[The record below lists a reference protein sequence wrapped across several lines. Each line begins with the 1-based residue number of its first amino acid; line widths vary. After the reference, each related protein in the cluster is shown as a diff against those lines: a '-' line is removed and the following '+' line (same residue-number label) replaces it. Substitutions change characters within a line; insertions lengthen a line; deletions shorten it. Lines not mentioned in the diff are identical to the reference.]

1 MQITQENLF
10 SYMQAWLREC
20 DMKILG
26 YHNSTKAQKAKQCF
40 CDSLHLLEF
49 LDTFSYDLVY
59 SSKEL
64 FLAVAKHSQK
74 DLGVNECEFETLL
87 QDSISRLENLRILRE
102 ARIYVKTD
110 FRIGANTRPIHI
122 LAIAQELLW
131 LRFTPEYKE
140 ADLSLTE
147 ILQMARGMVITHYAK
162 NKGKLPIWGNILEY
176 YLFYNRTRYEF
187 DTQGNLKDNPQ
198 AQFAQ
203 GVISVTLSV

>member
-26 YHNSTKAQKAKQCF
+26 YHNDTKAQKTKKCF

-59 SSKEL
+59 NSKEF
-64 FLAVAKHSQK
+64 FLAVAKQSQK
-74 DLGVNECEFETLL
+74 DLGVNQCEFETLL

-102 ARIYVKTD
+102 ARINFKTQY
-110 FRIGANTRPIHI
+110 RIRWHTANPLI
-122 LAIAQELLW
+122 LEPQYAQATLNL
-131 LRFTPEYKE
+131 
-140 ADLSLTE
+140 AE
-147 ILQMARGMVITHYAK
+147 ILQIAKEVVLKHYTK
-162 NKGKLPIWGNILEY
+162 YNGRLSIGGDILEY
-176 YLFYNRTRYEF
+176 YVFYNGTRYEF

>member
-1 MQITQENLF
+1 MSE
-10 SYMQAWLREC
+10 Y
-20 DMKILG
+20 
-26 YHNSTKAQKAKQCF
+26 
-40 CDSLHLLEF
+40 
-49 LDTFSYDLVY
+49 
-59 SSKEL
+59 
-64 FLAVAKHSQK
+64 
-74 DLGVNECEFETLL
+74 EFEALL
-87 QDSISRLENLRILRE
+87 QDSISKLKNLTKLRK

-147 ILQMARGMVITHYAK
+147 ILQIARGMVITHYAK
-162 NKGKLPIWGNILEY
+162 NKGKLNIWGNILEY
-176 YLFYNRTRYEF
+176 YLIYDDNRYEF

-203 GVISVTLSV
+203 GITCITLNV

>member
-10 SYMQAWLREC
+10 SSMQAWLREC

-26 YHNSTKAQKAKQCF
+26 YHNDTKAQKAQKCF
-40 CDSLHLLEF
+40 CNSLHLLEF

-59 SSKEL
+59 GSKEF
-64 FLAVAKHSQK
+64 FLAVAKQSQK

-87 QDSISRLENLRILRE
+87 QDSISKLKNLRILRK
-102 ARIYVKTD
+102 AHIYVKTD

-147 ILQMARGMVITHYAK
+147 ILQIARGMVITHYAK
-162 NKGKLPIWGNILEY
+162 NKGKLSIWGNILEY
-176 YLFYNRTRYEF
+176 YLFYNGTRYEF

-198 AQFAQ
+198 AKLAQ
-203 GVISVTLSV
+203 GITCITLNV

>member
-26 YHNSTKAQKAKQCF
+26 YHNSTKAQRAKQCF
-40 CDSLHLLEF
+40 CNSLHLLEF

-64 FLAVAKHSQK
+64 FLAVAKQSQK

-87 QDSISRLENLRILRE
+87 QDSISGLENLRILRE
-102 ARIYVKTD
+102 ARIDFKTQY
-110 FRIGANTRPIHI
+110 RIRWHTANPLIPEPQY
-122 LAIAQELLW
+122 AQA
-131 LRFTPEYKE
+131 T
-140 ADLSLTE
+140 LSLAE

-176 YLFYNRTRYEF
+176 YLFYNGTRYEF

>member
-10 SYMQAWLREC
+10 SYMQSWLREC

-26 YHNSTKAQKAKQCF
+26 YHNDTKAQKAQKCF
-40 CDSLHLLEF
+40 CESLHLLEF

-64 FLAVAKHSQK
+64 FLAVAKQSQK

-102 ARIYVKTD
+102 AHINFKTQYRIRWHT
-110 FRIGANTRPIHI
+110 ANPLIPEPQY
-122 LAIAQELLW
+122 AQA
-131 LRFTPEYKE
+131 T
-140 ADLSLTE
+140 LSLAE
-147 ILQMARGMVITHYAK
+147 ILQIAKEVVLKHYTK
-162 NKGKLPIWGNILEY
+162 YNGRLSIGGDILEY
-176 YLFYNRTRYEF
+176 YVFYNGTRYEF